1 MTSRISKLAPALA
14 VAVFASAPAFADSS
28 TFRIETEPHR
38 GAVVTIE
45 AGVRVFRG
53 MPPVERVVVN
63 PGGQTPL
70 ALELKQ
76 TTVNENR
83 NSYNYHDH
91 RYNRYI
97 RRYTW
102 DD

>member
-1 MTSRISKLAPALA
+1 MTSRILKLAPALA
-14 VAVFASAPAFADSS
+14 LAAFAASPAFAESS

-83 NSYNYHDH
+83 TSYSYHDH
-91 RYNRYI
+91 NHRYI

>member
-1 MTSRISKLAPALA
+1 MNKPILMLAPAFA
-14 VAVFASAPAFADSS
+14 VAAFAVSPAIADSS

-83 NSYNYHDH
+83 SSYNYHDH
-91 RYNRYI
+91 RHRYI